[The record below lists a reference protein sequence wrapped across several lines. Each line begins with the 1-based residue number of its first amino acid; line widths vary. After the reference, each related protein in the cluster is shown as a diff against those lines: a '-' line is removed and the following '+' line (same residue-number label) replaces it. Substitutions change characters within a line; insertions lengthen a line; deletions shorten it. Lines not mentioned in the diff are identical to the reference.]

1 MARATVVASAATTL
15 RDDASIMTRR
25 RQQARDDG
33 RRGDA
38 VLSVRTT
45 YSPSLT
51 KISSWH
57 RKGVKRAFFDK
68 NLIFVRRVSGYM
80 VSNTKLTATIL
91 IIFRALQLLV
101 F

>member
-1 MARATVVASAATTL
+1 MASATVVASAATTL

-38 VLSVRTT
+38 MLSVQTT

-57 RKGVKRAFFDK
+57 PKGVKRAFFDK
-68 NLIFVRRVSGYM
+68 
-80 VSNTKLTATIL
+80 KLDLCKASFRLYGIKHQINGNHL
-91 IIFRALQLLV
+91 YYFRALQLLV